1 MINNTSG
8 KSVNKT
14 SIIDSIKVNNIEY
27 TDKKTISN
35 LMCGYFASVG
45 KNFSS
50 NIPSSNI
57 NIKDYNKKISNSS
70 KTTNSLEISRLIELL
85 PNKKSSGWDGMSNVL
100 LKSLKHVICKPLAI
114 LFN

>member
-1 MINNTSG
+1 MINNITG

-57 NIKDYNKKISNSS
+57 NIEDYNKKISNSS
-70 KTTNSLEISRLIELL
+70 KTIFMSPTNSLEISRLIELL
-85 PNKKSSGWDGMSNVL
+85 PNKKSSGWDGM
-100 LKSLKHVICKPLAI
+100 
-114 LFN
+114 